1 MTLYTGKVIADWLG
15 LTERRVRQLRDKEV
29 LVEVRPGFYGLKES
43 VRRYIRYLGGAGKEN
58 LNEERALLTKAK
70 REAAEM
76 ENKRLQ
82 GELLEA
88 GEIEKG
94 LRTMNLNIRSR
105 FLSIPAK
112 LAPALVAASGDQ
124 AVMYNLLKRAICE
137 TLEELT
143 DYRSLLEEKNEDE
156 ETENE
161 DH

>member
-1 MTLYTGKVIADWLG
+1 MTLYTSKVIAEWLG
-15 LTERRVRQLRDKEV
+15 VTERRVRQLRDEGV
-29 LVEVRPGFYGLKES
+29 IAETRPGLYALRPTVS
-43 VRRYIRYLGGAGKEN
+43 RYITYLRKGSSD
-58 LNEERALLTKAK
+58 LNEERAKLTKAK

-76 ENKRLQ
+76 ENARFR

-112 LAPALVAASGDQ
+112 LAPALVVANGDQ
-124 AVMYNLLKRAICE
+124 AVMYDLLKRAICE

-143 DYRSLLEEKNEDE
+143 DYRSILEKKDEDE
-156 ETENE
+156 ETKTR

>member
-1 MTLYTGKVIADWLG
+1 MTLYTSKVIAEWLG
-15 LTERRVRQLRDKEV
+15 VTERRVRQLRDEGV
-29 LVEVRPGFYGLKES
+29 IAETSPGLYALRPTVS
-43 VRRYIRYLGGAGKEN
+43 RYITYLRKGSSD
-58 LNEERALLTKAK
+58 LNEERAKLTKAK
-70 REAAEM
+70 REATEM
-76 ENKRLQ
+76 ENARLR

-112 LAPALVAASGDQ
+112 LAPALVVASGDQ
-124 AVMYNLLKRAICE
+124 AAMYDLLKRAIYE

-143 DYRSLLEEKNEDE
+143 DYRSLLEVKDEDE
-156 ETENE
+156 ETENG

>member
-1 MTLYTGKVIADWLG
+1 MTLYTSKVIAEWLG
-15 LTERRVRQLRDKEV
+15 VTERRVRQLRDEGV
-29 LVEVRPGFYGLKES
+29 IAETRPGLYALRS
-43 VRRYIRYLGGAGKEN
+43 TVSRYITYLRKGSSD
-58 LNEERALLTKAK
+58 LNEERAKLTKAK
-70 REAAEM
+70 REATEM
-76 ENKRLQ
+76 ENARLR

-88 GEIEKG
+88 GKIEKG

>member
-1 MTLYTGKVIADWLG
+1 MTLYTSKAIAGWLG
-15 LTERRVRQLRDKEV
+15 LTERRVRQLRDEGV
-29 LVEVRPGFYGLKES
+29 ISEARPGLYALRPTVSK
-43 VRRYIRYLGGAGKEN
+43 YITYLRKGSSD
-58 LNEERALLTKAK
+58 LNEERAKLTRAK

-76 ENKRLQ
+76 ENARLR
-82 GELLEA
+82 GELLEV

-124 AVMYNLLKRAICE
+124 AAMYDLLKRAVCE

-143 DYRSLLEEKNEDE
+143 DYRKLLEERERQNEAE
-156 ETENE
+156 SEN
-161 DH
+161 D

>member
-1 MTLYTGKVIADWLG
+1 MTLYTSKVIAEWLG
-15 LTERRVRQLRDKEV
+15 VTERRVRQLRDEGV
-29 LVEVRPGFYGLKES
+29 IAETRPGLYALRPTVS
-43 VRRYIRYLGGAGKEN
+43 RYITYLRKGSSD
-58 LNEERALLTKAK
+58 LNEERAKLTKAK
-70 REAAEM
+70 REATEM
-76 ENKRLQ
+76 ENARLR

-124 AVMYNLLKRAICE
+124 AVMYDLLKRAICE

-143 DYRSLLEEKNEDE
+143 DYRSLLEVKDEDE
-156 ETENE
+156 ETENG